1 MYKRVVLR
9 RMYAKR
15 TLKKE
20 KLMLK
25 KCKVAEQPNG
35 PLRPSTI
42 PYEKLPLVSAI
53 SKEGPVNPLWSRK
66 FKIPNKI

>member
-9 RMYAKR
+9 RMYAK
-15 TLKKE
+15 KKKK

-42 PYEKLPLVSAI
+42 PYEELPLVSAI